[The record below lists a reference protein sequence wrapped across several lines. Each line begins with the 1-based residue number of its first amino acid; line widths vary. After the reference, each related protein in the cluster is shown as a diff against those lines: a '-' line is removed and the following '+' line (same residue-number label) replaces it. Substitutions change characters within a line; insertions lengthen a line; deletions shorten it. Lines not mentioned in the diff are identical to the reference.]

1 MIVPRLETRMFPRDG
16 RMIEDEVVAFGA
28 ADGERSL
35 QIGDARDAEID
46 VVDLE
51 MIGHFEVQ

>member
-1 MIVPRLETRMFPRDG
+1 
-16 RMIEDEVVAFGA
+16 MIEDEVVAFGA